1 MGETERATQTSA
13 SDDKEEPAASSAPP
27 APAPETTAV
36 PDEEAKVPGPQY
48 DA

>member
-1 MGETERATQTSA
+1 MGETESAAQT
-13 SDDKEEPAASSAPP
+13 PAADEEEKSAASPAP
-27 APAPETTAV
+27 SAPAPETTVV